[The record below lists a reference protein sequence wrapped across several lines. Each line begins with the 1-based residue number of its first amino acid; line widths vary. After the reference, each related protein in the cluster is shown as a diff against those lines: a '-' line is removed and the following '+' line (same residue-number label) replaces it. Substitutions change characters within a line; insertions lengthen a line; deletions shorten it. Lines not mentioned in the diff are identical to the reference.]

1 MSTLLT
7 PSRRRF
13 LQALGATALPSLA
26 LPGFAQA
33 AGAQLTGDNIL
44 VLVELSG
51 GNDGLNTVIP
61 TTDPR
66 YHELRPTIGINAS
79 DAITLDQ
86 NTGLHPD
93 MGDMARLWDAGDLQI
108 VEGVGYPNPN
118 RSHFRSIEIWNT
130 GSGADAVQQRG
141 WVNETFDMS
150 GFDRTND
157 ANGLVLGGEMGP
169 LKGQG
174 RFSAVRDVDAYGY
187 MLDNLPGMRHAV
199 RPTPEL
205 SPLDHVLATYDSAQ
219 TTGSQI
225 YHKLERSR
233 GRNWGFPETELGQ
246 QLLTATR
253 LLEAGVNVPVLKV
266 VQGGYDTHDNQEGQH
281 AALLGELSEAIGAF
295 ADAMKKIDLWDQ
307 VTVVTFSEFGRRA
320 YENASYGTDHG
331 TAAPVF
337 IAGGK
342 VSGGFT
348 GQRPSLIDL
357 YEEDL
362 VHTTDYRRVYDALL
376 NELWGISESPFS
388 DFRQDPLG
396 IRA

>member
-1 MSTLLT
+1 MSDLLT

-13 LQALGATALPSLA
+13 LQTLGTAALPSLA
-26 LPGFAQA
+26 LPGFAKA
-33 AGAQLTGDNIL
+33 AGAQLSGDNIL
-44 VLVELSG
+44 VLIELSG

-66 YHELRPTIGINAS
+66 YHELRPTIGINPS
-79 DAITLDQ
+79 DVITLDRD
-86 NTGLHPD
+86 TGLHPA
-93 MGDMARLWDAGDLQI
+93 MGDMAHLWDAGDLQI

-130 GSGADAVQQRG
+130 GSGADAVEQRG
-141 WVNETFDMS
+141 WVNATFDVS
-150 GFDRTND
+150 AYNQPND
-157 ANGLVLGGEMGP
+157 ADGLVLGGEMGP

-187 MLDNLPGMRHAV
+187 MLDNLPGMKHAV
-199 RPTPEL
+199 RPKPEF
-205 SPLDHVLATYDSAQ
+205 SPLDHVLATYNSAQ

-233 GRNWGFPETELGQ
+233 SPNWNFPETELGQ
-246 QLLTATR
+246 QLQTATR
-253 LLEAGVNVPVLKV
+253 LLEAGVSVPVLKV

-281 AALLGELSEAIGAF
+281 AALLGDLSEAIGAF
-295 ADAMKKIDLWDQ
+295 AKAMKKIDLWDQ
-307 VTVVTFSEFGRRA
+307 VTIVTFSEFGRRA
-320 YENASYGTDHG
+320 YENASDGTDHG

-337 IAGGK
+337 VAGGK

-348 GQRPSLIDL
+348 GKRPSLIDL
-357 YEEDL
+357 YDDDL

-376 NELWGISESPFS
+376 TDLWGISDNPFS
-388 DFRQDPLG
+388 AHRTRPLNFRT
-396 IRA
+396 